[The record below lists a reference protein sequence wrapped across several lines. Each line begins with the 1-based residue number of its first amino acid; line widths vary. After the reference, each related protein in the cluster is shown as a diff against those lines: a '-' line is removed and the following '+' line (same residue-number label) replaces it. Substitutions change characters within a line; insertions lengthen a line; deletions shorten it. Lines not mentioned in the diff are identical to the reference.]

1 MALKK
6 GISPL
11 IAAVLLI
18 AFTMTIAGILATWA
32 TTFSKERLST
42 SAIEG
47 QCLGAIDLASL
58 NFQDSAITAKIRNVA
73 QSVNLTGLKASVEYT
88 DTTKNKEYVLKNYG
102 VPDPLEPS
110 STAFITINTAESAKP
125 LSIDVVSS
133 NCPRNSAILY
143 FR

>member
-32 TTFSKERLST
+32 TTFSKERLATST
-42 SAIEG
+42 IEG
-47 QCLGAIDLASL
+47 QCLGAIDLTSL
-58 NFQDSAITAKIRNVA
+58 SFQNSVVSARIRNVA
-73 QSVNLTGLKASVEYT
+73 QSVNLTGLKASIEYANAL
-88 DTTKNKEYVLKNYG
+88 KNKEYVLKNYG
-102 VPDPLEPS
+102 VPDPLDPS
-110 STAFITINTAESAKP
+110 STAFITINTTESAKP
-125 LSIDVVSS
+125 LSIDVVSA